1 MTMIF
6 LQCFQFDFGPNIF
19 VFQYVKMIVV
29 ANNKFGIG
37 SNGTINEFIIVGV
50 LGNDIPL
57 IIGTN
62 PLSFG
67 DIYQLKHH
75 KLGNLR

>member
-1 MTMIF
+1 
-6 LQCFQFDFGPNIF
+6 
-19 VFQYVKMIVV
+19 MIVV

-62 PLSFG
+62 PLCFG
-67 DIYQLKHH
+67 YVYQAGQADDCDTNQAALLVRQRHDD
-75 KLGNLR
+75 GC